1 MLNSE
6 KIVTFDE
13 IDSLYKKYTDLV
25 DNELTK
31 SHLDVEMLQFYS
43 GARTALFNL
52 KKAHEG
58 AWKKEIKAS
67 DPLYRMTSPPERWGG
82 NSIPPDPSLL

>member
-1 MLNSE
+1 MLDSK

-13 IDSLYKKYTDLV
+13 IDDLYKKYTDLV

-58 AWKKEIKAS
+58 AWEKANIAS
-67 DPLYRMTSPPERWGG
+67 DPLYRMTSPAERWGG
-82 NSIPPDPSLL
+82 DSI